1 MLSPRQSVRITYQSM
16 SRGTLRDRL
25 IEHVTS
31 RACEILG
38 VQEVERLTIHTES
51 ESNGQ
56 VHQTIV
62 LTLWNGEMKQ
72 VMV

>member
-1 MLSPRQSVRITYQSM
+1 M

-38 VQEVERLTIHTES
+38 VQEVERLTIHTDHIE
-51 ESNGQ
+51 GL
-56 VHQTIV
+56 VYQTIV
-62 LTLWNGEMKQ
+62 LTLVNGDMKD
-72 VMV
+72 VRV